1 MSCCKGSSSC
11 RVPAT
16 LETMLQA
23 QAQFRQERN
32 LYKIPAVRNQHYTR
46 NGTKSYVRSLS
57 RYGFQPTLPG
67 PYVHKTL
74 IDKADR
80 EGGVIGRP
88 RLYTDLV
95 KHLSEDSSFDATG
108 KITAEDQQSDSEYL
122 CEITIGTPPQKALM
136 DFDTGSS
143 DLWVCVPSR
152 LSYELI
158 HLEY

>member
-1 MSCCKGSSSC
+1 MSCCKGSSC

-23 QAQFRQERN
+23 QSQFRQERN

-46 NGTKSYVRSLS
+46 NGTKSYVRSLN
-57 RYGFQPTLPG
+57 RYGFQPTLSG
-67 PYVHKTL
+67 PYFHKTL
-74 IDKADR
+74 IDQVDR
-80 EGGVIGRP
+80 EGGVVGRP

-95 KHLSEDSSFDATG
+95 KREGEDSGSDATG
-108 KITAEDQQSDSEYL
+108 GITAEDQENDSEYL

-143 DLWVCVPSR
+143 DLWV
-152 LSYELI
+152 
-158 HLEY
+158 